1 MILGLKGKV
10 KGMYSDL
17 QKIRAGT
24 LKVLESPK
32 GSVVLGKKDL
42 SMVEYLG
49 AMYPDGKDKDGVFDI
64 QHVYNELGINPNVM
78 TVEQLIDL
86 DPDTRWLVPEI
97 FRDAIRKGIRSTPN
111 YSRLVAASETIP
123 QPQHNM
129 PYWDLSDAEP
139 DPLQQGE
146 TIGKGSVTYGSKMV
160 SVSKQ
165 GLGVSITYEA
175 LQFSS
180 LNMVSI
186 FLEDVGIKLGQKL
199 DKALVDILVNGDQA
213 NGSESAAVIGVNNPV
228 TGLLYRD
235 LLYAWIRGSRLGR
248 MYSTMVASEAMANTI
263 MNLTEFKDKQAG
275 TPQQSVVLNATIP
288 SQSQVF
294 LTGQLDDTQVVLMD
308 VARALVQLTATP
320 LTVEGEKIISK
331 QIQDT
336 YATITTGFANIFRDA
351 RVVIDASLDV
361 ASNDF
366 PAYMTPN
373 F

>member
-1 MILGLKGKV
+1 MIGLKGKV
-10 KGMYSDL
+10 TEMYNDL
-17 QKIRAGT
+17 QKVRAGT
-24 LKVLESPK
+24 LKILNSPK
-32 GSVVLGKKDL
+32 GDVVLGKKDM
-42 SMVEYLG
+42 SMIEYLG
-49 AMYPDGKDKDGVFDI
+49 VMYPDGKDKDGVFDI

-86 DPDTRWLVPEI
+86 DQDTKWIVPEI
-97 FRDAIRKGIRSTPN
+97 FRDAIRKGIRSSPN
-111 YSRLVAASETIP
+111 YTKLVAASETIA
-123 QPQHNM
+123 QPQQNM
-129 PYWDLSDAEP
+129 PYWNLSDAEP
-139 DPLQQGE
+139 KSVNQGE
-146 TIGKGSVTYGSKMV
+146 TIPKGTVSYGSKLV
-160 SVSKQ
+160 TITKQ
-165 GLGVSITYEA
+165 GMGVSLTYEA
-175 LQFSS
+175 IQFSS
-180 LNMVSI
+180 LNMLSI

-213 NGSESAAVIGVNNPV
+213 NGDESAAVIGVSNPV
-228 TGLLYRD
+228 IGLLYKD

-248 MYSTMVASEAMANTI
+248 LYSTMVASEVSANTI

-288 SQSQVF
+288 SQSQIY
-294 LTGQLDDTQVVLMD
+294 LTGQISETQVILMD

-336 YATITTGFANIFRDA
+336 YASITTGFANIFRDA
-351 RVVIDASLDV
+351 RVIIDSSLDV
-361 ASNDF
+361 ATNDF